1 MTIYNVFI
9 LTNIVTQV
17 VGGGGRRVA
26 FKLSGQ
32 YSLDLMLSVWGK
44 IARKGK
50 GKGGREPVDKHL
62 RPLFRPLVIILPNI
76 CQ

>member
-1 MTIYNVFI
+1 MTVYNVSI

-32 YSLDLMLSVWGK
+32 YSLDQGITNLLLPSTPMFIVYTVLL
-44 IARKGK
+44 IR
-50 GKGGREPVDKHL
+50 
-62 RPLFRPLVIILPNI
+62 LVK
-76 CQ
+76 